1 MNTALVDLCSYLGYV
16 CPCAAGL
23 LLHDN
28 SGTAGEVEEDYSPHE
43 VRPLLQKLHQARRQH
58 MRRGR
63 QQQHASALGS
73 ATRRPTASSCTRDTR
88 RLRSVS
94 RPRLLPP
101 PQPQL
106 CSDHRR
112 SASSP
117 RATPANALPLTQSR
131 SADADDEVV
140 VISVFSPPR
149 EEEKEHGSADGSRS
163 VRKSTVFTQ
172 HEDAEWNVIIAK

>member
-1 MNTALVDLCSYLGYV
+1 MNTVLVDLCSYLGYV

-28 SGTAGEVEEDYSPHE
+28 LGTAGEVVEEDYSPQE
-43 VRPLLQKLHQARRQH
+43 VRPLLQKIHQARRQH

-63 QQQHASALGS
+63 QQQHASAPAS
-73 ATRRPTASSCTRDTR
+73 ATRRPTASSCTRDNR

-117 RATPANALPLTQSR
+117 RATPAHALPQSR

-149 EEEKEHGSADGSRS
+149 EEKEHGSADGSRS

>member
-1 MNTALVDLCSYLGYV
+1 MNNVLVDLCSYLGYV

-28 SGTAGEVEEDYSPHE
+28 SGTAGEEEEDYSPQE
-43 VRPLLQKLHQARRQH
+43 VRPLLQKIHPTRRQH

-63 QQQHASALGS
+63 QPQHASAS
-73 ATRRPTASSCTRDTR
+73 ASAATRRPTASSCTRDNR

-106 CSDHRR
+106 CSDRRR
-112 SASSP
+112 SASP
-117 RATPANALPLTQSR
+117 RATPANALPRSR
-131 SADADDEVV
+131 SEDAVDEVV

-149 EEEKEHGSADGSRS
+149 EETEHGSADESRP